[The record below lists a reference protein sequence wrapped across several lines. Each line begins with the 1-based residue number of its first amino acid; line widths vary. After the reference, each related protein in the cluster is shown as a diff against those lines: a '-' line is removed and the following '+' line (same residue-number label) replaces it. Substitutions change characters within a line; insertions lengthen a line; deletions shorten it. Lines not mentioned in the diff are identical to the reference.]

1 MDLYNPSQ
9 AKKRI
14 NAPLTDLIFDEFIP
28 SRDMREQGKGYQ
40 INEVK
45 RYSDI
50 EKSCR
55 RNAPNINKVF
65 LGNPNDPY

>member
-1 MDLYNPSQ
+1 VDLFNPAS
-9 AKKRI
+9 AKKRVSK
-14 NAPLTDLIFDEFIP
+14 PLTDLIFDEFIP
-28 SRDMREQGKGYQ
+28 SKSEREEGKGYQ
-40 INEVK
+40 PNETK

-55 RNAPNINKVF
+55 RKNPHINKIF